1 MCEIEKENFYISHMK
16 YFFFFQISAFFLF
29 IFFIYLFTCFASS
42 QAINTVEKNS
52 VDLKKTKNGSP
63 EEKKLGDL
71 GNKLPI

>member
-1 MCEIEKENFYISHMK
+1 M
-16 YFFFFQISAFFLF
+16 
-29 IFFIYLFTCFASS
+29 YLFTCFASS